1 MAHGPEAPRDD
12 VFLGAGAVSV
22 ERHWHEE
29 CGVFGIFPHPD
40 ASHLT
45 YLGLHALQHRG
56 QESAGIVS
64 TDGERLRS
72 RLAMG
77 LVQDVFSASIL
88 DELKGHGAVGHV
100 RYSTT
105 GSSTPDNIQPF
116 FGTYAGGHI
125 ALAHNGNLI
134 NADEL
139 KRELEARGALFR
151 GTSDTEVIL
160 YLAIQSRQASATD
173 RIVEALSRVMG
184 SYSLVVM
191 TDDSLIAARDPHGFR
206 TLVLGKVKDAHVV
219 ASETCA
225 FRLVDADYLREIE
238 PGEVVEITRDGIRS
252 FFPWGRSTP
261 TARCVFEY
269 VYFAR
274 PDSLVYQRNVYVV
287 RREMGRILAREA
299 PVEADVIVPVPDS
312 GVPAAIGFS
321 EQSGIPYQT
330 GLIRS
335 HYVGRTFIEP
345 RDSIRHFGVRL
356 KLSPV
361 HEVLRGQRVVVV
373 DDSIVRGTT
382 SRKLVHLFRKAGARE
397 VHMRISSPPTIGS
410 CYYGV
415 DTPNRDELIAAKQSV
430 ESIRD
435 YLEADSL
442 AYLSLEGMRNAAGN
456 HDGYCDACFTG
467 RYPVAVGT
475 ASNSQLPLF
484 DSTLPPHD
492 LVAG

>member
-1 MAHGPEAPRDD
+1 MIDGPAVPSDD
-12 VFLGAGAVSV
+12 VSAGSGSV
-22 ERHWHEE
+22 VRERHWREE

-56 QESAGIVS
+56 QESAGIVT

-77 LVQDVFSASIL
+77 LVQDVFDGNTL
-88 DELKGHGAVGHV
+88 DDLKGHGAVGHV

-116 FGTYAGGHI
+116 FGNYAGGHI

-134 NADEL
+134 NAEEL
-139 KRELEARGALFR
+139 KHELEARGALFR

-160 YLAIQSRQASATD
+160 YLAIQSKQASATD
-173 RIVEALSRVMG
+173 RIIEALGQVKG
-184 SYSLVVM
+184 AYSLVVM
-191 TDDSLIAARDPHGFR
+191 TDESLIAVRDPHGFR
-206 TLVLGKVKDAHVV
+206 PLVLGKVKDAYVV

-225 FRLVDADYLREIE
+225 FRLVDADYLREVE
-238 PGEVVEITRDGIRS
+238 PGEVIEITRDGLKS
-252 FFPWGRSTP
+252 YFPWGRSTP
-261 TARCVFEY
+261 TSRCVFEY

-274 PDSLVYQRNVYVV
+274 PDSLVYHRNVYVV

-321 EQSGIPYQT
+321 EVSGIPYQT

-382 SRKLVHLFRKAGARE
+382 SRKLVHLFRKAGAVE

-415 DTPNRDELIAAKQSV
+415 DTPNREELIASKQSV
-430 ESIRD
+430 EEIRD
-435 YLEADSL
+435 YLGADSL
-442 AYLSLEGMRNAAGN
+442 AYLSLEGLRDAAGN

-467 RYPVAVGT
+467 RYPVEVGDPGAV
-475 ASNSQLPLF
+475 QLPLF
-484 DSTLPPHD
+484 SAQRELP
-492 LVAG
+492 VAPA

>member
-1 MAHGPEAPRDD
+1 MSDGPAVPSDD
-12 VFLGAGAVSV
+12 VFPDSGSV
-22 ERHWHEE
+22 AIERHWHEE

-56 QESAGIVS
+56 QESAGIVT

-77 LVQDVFSASIL
+77 LVQDVFDGNTL
-88 DELKGHGAVGHV
+88 DELKGHGAIGHV

-116 FGTYAGGHI
+116 FGNYAGGHI

-134 NADEL
+134 NADQL
-139 KRELEARGALFR
+139 KHELEARGALFR

-160 YLAIQSRQASATD
+160 YLAIQSKQSSATD
-173 RIVEALSRVMG
+173 RIIEALGQVKG
-184 SYSLVVM
+184 AYSLVVM
-191 TDDSLIAARDPHGFR
+191 TDESLIAVRDPHGFR
-206 TLVLGKVKDAHVV
+206 PLVLGKVKDAYVV

-225 FRLVDADYLREIE
+225 FRLVDADYVREVE
-238 PGEVVEITRDGIRS
+238 PGEVIEITRDGLKS
-252 FFPWGRSTP
+252 YFPWGKSTP
-261 TARCVFEY
+261 TARCIFEY

-274 PDSLVYQRNVYVV
+274 PDSLIYQRNVYVV

-299 PVEADVIVPVPDS
+299 PVAADVIVPVPDS

-321 EQSGIPYQT
+321 EVSGIPYQT

-345 RDSIRHFGVRL
+345 RDSIRNFGVRL

-382 SRKLVHLFRKAGARE
+382 SRKLVHLFRKAGAVE

-415 DTPNRDELIAAKQSV
+415 DTPNREELIASKQSV
-430 ESIRD
+430 DEIRD
-435 YLEADSL
+435 YLGADSL
-442 AYLSLEGMRNAAGN
+442 AYLSLDGMRDAAGN

-467 RYPVAVGT
+467 RYPVAVGEPSV
-475 ASNSQLPLF
+475 AQLPLF
-484 DSTLPPHD
+484 TSHPELP
-492 LVAG
+492 VAPP